1 MPLAELTGAMSRTL
15 TADEFLQISPEVF
28 ATQLHLFHLK
38 YLSAWNPA
46 DDLSLLLMS
55 PNLPTPAH
63 RNPLVFTSTN
73 LHFLTDRVFHHIL
86 TGEAATSLNFRVNIL
101 SQWLEVAELLKRMG
115 DMVGWLAVIMALS
128 SPAILRLRET
138 WSLVDPG
145 LVELYSKGGRVLMMT
160 LNRRKLNYER
170 TGSEAHVFAPE
181 GIGKEVAQAD
191 VVPFF
196 GDLCYCMDEAYT
208 SRSSS
213 TDYLKFLQGMKGV
226 LRSLE
231 KWKVWFASK
240 TQNSTLEQE
249 ERKEVEQLQRCFREL
264 NHNNLNPP
272 SSTSQVYFDMSLVCE
287 PSSTGMY
294 LQSHYHQKLPL
305 SIGANLPLVLT
316 DILPRFS
323 LFDREDTLAIAGGN
337 HYKKPS
343 GGNLGSS
350 QQPGPSQSNQN
361 LQPPTSASRPLRRVR
376 SFPPSSKAGPSTST
390 TGYDVL
396 DFTTRERTAGL
407 SGGGEAMLRA
417 IRDVAGVSQQ
427 LFYSKDGELV
437 LKSIT
442 EEDHSSRPSS
452 VIEVTSS
459 SRVSVTS
466 RRISVQMNSTGPS
479 PRISVYG
486 EGNAPSAADR
496 PDFLDLE
503 LSRTTLPVVPKGGTL
518 ERLVDILVL
527 GVHDF
532 SKRMNCSESTDPEN
546 QPWLTMDMNV
556 FTVTF
561 FATFRR

>member
-15 TADEFLQISPEVF
+15 TANEFLQISPEVF
-28 ATQLHLFHLK
+28 ATQLHMFHLK

-46 DDLSLLLMS
+46 DDLSLLLMLPSTSS
-55 PNLPTPAH
+55 PTH
-63 RNPLVFTSTN
+63 RNPLVFTSSS
-73 LHFLTDRVFHHIL
+73 LHFLTDRVFHHTL
-86 TGEAATSLNFRVNIL
+86 TGEATASLGFRVNIL

-115 DMVGWLAVIMALS
+115 DMVGWLAVIMAIS

-160 LNRRKLNYER
+160 LNRRRLNYER

-181 GIGKEVAQAD
+181 GIGIDVAQAD

-196 GDLCYCMDEAYT
+196 GDLCYCMDEAYSNRGAT
-208 SRSSS
+208 I
-213 TDYLKFLQGMKGV
+213 DYPKYVQGMKGV

-240 TQNSTLEQE
+240 AKDSTLEQE
-249 ERKEVEQLQRCFREL
+249 DRKEVEQLQRCFREL

-272 SSTSQVYFDMSLVCE
+272 STTSQVYFDMSLVCE

-294 LQSHYHQKLPL
+294 LQSHYHQRIPL
-305 SIGANLPLVLT
+305 SIGANIPLVFT
-316 DILPRFS
+316 DVLPRFS

-337 HYKKPS
+337 HNKKPS
-343 GGNLGSS
+343 GGGLAPS
-350 QQPGPSQSNQN
+350 QQHLGPSQSNQN
-361 LQPPTSASRPLRRVR
+361 LQPPIPASKPLRRVR
-376 SFPPSSKAGPSTST
+376 SFPPSSKAPSSTHT
-390 TGYDVL
+390 TGYDLL

-407 SGGGEAMLRA
+407 LSGDESMLRA

-442 EEDHSSRPSS
+442 EEGNSSRPAS

-466 RRISVQMNSTGPS
+466 RRISVQMHSTGPS
-479 PRISVYG
+479 PRISIYG
-486 EGNAPSAADR
+486 EGNMPTSPTAL
-496 PDFLDLE
+496 LDLE
-503 LSRTTLPVVPKGGTL
+503 LAKPTLQVVPKGGTL

-532 SKRMNCSESTDPEN
+532 SKRMNCSEGTDPDA
-546 QPWLTMDMNV
+546 QPWLVMDMNV